1 MISCNRRR
9 LTLALAAAGT
19 VGSLSSFAVAQNPGP
34 IKLGVVNI
42 DSGPF
47 AANGSYI
54 AEGAAFA
61 VEQLNAQGGAL
72 GRKYELVVQNHT
84 GSPAT
89 AMAAADKLVSQG
101 GVSFFTGLNASSTAL
116 AITAKVAGMN
126 ALFLDATATSDD
138 LTGKNCNKNYF
149 RIDTSDSMVMNG
161 LRTQLQESGIKSW
174 DLLMADYAVGH
185 DYARK
190 FGALVQDN
198 GGTIEKT
205 IFASMTATDLGSYI
219 SQLNAKPAEGLAML
233 YPGSAGIAFA
243 KQQQAFGLFSKYK
256 TVVSASTVN
265 EVLLGGQGDSTV
277 GVYGTQSYFW
287 SMPGERNATFVKAYE
302 ARYKRKPTYLSVDA
316 YLAFELLH
324 AAILKANSTDVDA
337 VRPALAGIKLA
348 TVVGDVEMR
357 AADHQ
362 LLRPLLIVQAV
373 KAGEGKAQMELRAI
387 EPVAKVTAPV
397 SPECKL

>member
-1 MISCNRRR
+1 MTSQIRRR
-9 LTLALAAAGT
+9 LAFALAAGTAASMTTLALAQ
-19 VGSLSSFAVAQNPGP
+19 SPEP
-34 IKLGVVNI
+34 IRLGVVNI
-42 DSGPF
+42 DAGPF
-47 AANGSYI
+47 AANGTYV

-61 VEQLNAQGGAL
+61 VEMLNAQGGAL
-72 GRKYELVVQNHT
+72 GRKYELVVQNHN
-84 GSPAT
+84 GSPAS
-89 AMAAADKLVSQG
+89 AMAAAEKLVSQG

-138 LTGKNCNKNYF
+138 LTGKNCNSNYF

-185 DYARK
+185 DYAKK
-190 FGALVQDN
+190 FSALVQDN

-205 IFASMTATDLGSYI
+205 VFAPMAASDLGSYI
-219 SQLNAKPAEGLAML
+219 SQLNTKPAEGLAML
-233 YPGSAGIAFA
+233 YPSSAGIAFA
-243 KQQQAFGLFSKYK
+243 KQQQPFGLFGKYK
-256 TVVSASTVN
+256 TVISASTVN
-265 EVLLGGQGDSTV
+265 EVLVGGQGDSTV

-287 SMPGERNATFVKAYE
+287 SMPGERNAAFVKAYE
-302 ARYKRKPTYLSVDA
+302 TRYNRKPTYLSVDA

-324 AAILKANSTDVDA
+324 KAIVQAKSANVDA
-337 VRPALAGIKLA
+337 VRSALAGLKA
-348 TVVGDVEMR
+348 STVVGDVEMR

-362 LLRPLLIVQAV
+362 LLRPLLIMQAV

-387 EPVAKVTAPV
+387 EPVAKVVAPV
-397 SPECKL
+397 SPECRM

>member
-1 MISCNRRR
+1 V
-9 LTLALAAAGT
+9 LAAAASIVAG
-19 VGSLSSFAVAQNPGP
+19 LPAAVLAQDKAP

-47 AANGSYI
+47 SANGSYI
-54 AEGAAFA
+54 AEGAGFA
-61 VEQLNAQGGAL
+61 VETLNAQGGAL
-72 GRKYELVVQNHT
+72 GRKYELVVQNHGGT
-84 GSPAT
+84 PAA
-89 AMAAADKLVSQG
+89 AMAAADRLVTQD

-138 LTGKNCNKNYF
+138 LTGKNCNRNYF
-149 RIDTSDSMVMNG
+149 RIDTSDSMAMNG

-185 DYARK
+185 DYAKK
-190 FGALVQDN
+190 FSALVRDN

-205 IFASMTATDLGSYI
+205 VFAPMTASDLGSYI
-219 SQLNAKPAEGLAML
+219 SQLNDKPAEGLAML
-233 YPGSAGIAFA
+233 YPSAAGIAFA
-243 KQQQAFGLFSKYK
+243 KQQQPFGLFGKYK
-256 TVVSASTVN
+256 RVISASTVN

-287 SMPGERNATFVKAYE
+287 SMPGERNAAFVKAYE
-302 ARYKRKPTYLSVDA
+302 ARYGRKPTYLSVDA
-316 YLAFELLH
+316 YLSFELLH
-324 AAILKANSTDVDA
+324 QAIVKAGTTDVDA
-337 VRPALAGIKLA
+337 VRSALAGLKA
-348 TVVGDVEMR
+348 STVVGDVEMR

-373 KAGEGKAQMELRAI
+373 KTGEGKAQMELREI
-387 EPVAKVTAPV
+387 EPVAKVVAPV
-397 SPECKL
+397 NPECTRLD